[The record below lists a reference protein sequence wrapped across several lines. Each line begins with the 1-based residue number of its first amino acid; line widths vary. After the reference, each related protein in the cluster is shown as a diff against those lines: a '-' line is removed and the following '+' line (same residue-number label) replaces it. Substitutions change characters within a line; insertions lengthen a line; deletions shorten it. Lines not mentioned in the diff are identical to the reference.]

1 LSAEERRPEVLLELL
16 NSGMMH
22 KAVFIAP
29 SIVLKRKNPGRA
41 NRSDMVKYNCPC
53 LKLKL
58 VLFWLKRT
66 CNSVSNSYRR

>member
-29 SIVLKRKNPGRA
+29 SIVLKRKNPIPAGQT
-41 NRSDMVKYNCPC
+41 DQT
-53 LKLKL
+53 
-58 VLFWLKRT
+58 W
-66 CNSVSNSYRR
+66 